1 MSNKTIN
8 EALKDVFLELGGNPS
23 ELSDNQTISDYI
35 EDLGGAIEDAASGA
49 AESVIDDTEASASKT
64 YSSNKIDSLTAPELP
79 AVTGSD
85 NGKVLGVSNGA
96 WGIINAPGAGV
107 EVEFINLGLTN
118 NLPEGMTGQDVYNKL
133 LAGKYIVLRQVHTG
147 GYSYFFLDEY
157 TNYTDPDI
165 FVTTFVLSFNRVV
178 LGTTKLKV
186 TRLYMSTPMD
196 TYFSVTNKEISYDA

>member
-49 AESVIDDTEASASKT
+49 AESIIDDTAASASKT
-64 YSSNKIDSLTAPELP
+64 YSSNKINALTAPELP

-107 EVEFINLGLTN
+107 EVEFITLGMTN

-133 LAGKYIVLRQVHTG
+133 SAGKYIVLRQVHTG
-147 GYSYFFLDEY
+147 GYRYFFLDDY
-157 TNYTDPDI
+157 TNYEDAI
-165 FVTTFVLSFNRVV
+165 GVTTFILSFNSMV
-178 LGTTKLKV
+178 LATNKLKV
-186 TRLYMSTPMD
+186 TRLYMNTPMD